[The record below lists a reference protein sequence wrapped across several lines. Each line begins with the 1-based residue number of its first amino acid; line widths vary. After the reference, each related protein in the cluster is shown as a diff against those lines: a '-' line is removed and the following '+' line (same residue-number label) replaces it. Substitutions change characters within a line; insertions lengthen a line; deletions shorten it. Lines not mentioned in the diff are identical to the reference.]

1 MYFTQDFFLQGQSAE
16 KKTDT
21 SIAEAEPCSDLHAE
35 QTETSAKVPG
45 GSAEAVGVRQE
56 QPFIVLSQE
65 EYGEHHSSIM
75 YCR

>member
-1 MYFTQDFFLQGQSAE
+1 LDFTKDFFLQGQSAE
-16 KKTDT
+16 KKTDIST
-21 SIAEAEPCSDLHAE
+21 VETEPCSDLHAE
-35 QTETSAKVPG
+35 QAETATRMPTS
-45 GSAEAVGVRQE
+45 SAEAVGVRQE

>member
-21 SIAEAEPCSDLHAE
+21 SIAEAEPCSDLLAE

-45 GSAEAVGVRQE
+45 GNAEPVGVRQE